1 MWKFAFAN
9 FLSLTLLVALVSAT
23 GGCSQDQPVSLSSH
37 GSPSADYL
45 LDLTGRHIKPQELIG
60 GQVMVFIFTRFD
72 CPVAN
77 RYAPEIRR
85 IYEIFAPRQVE
96 FRLVYLDPD
105 QSVDMIRKHLSDYNY
120 PCQAIRDPHH
130 VLVSLTRA
138 ERTPEA
144 AVFRAD
150 TEMVYC
156 GRIDNWY
163 ADNGQS
169 RPAPTQHDLI
179 DALEA
184 TLQGRAVEHPRTKAV
199 GCIIADLK

>member
-1 MWKFAFAN
+1 
-9 FLSLTLLVALVSAT
+9 
-23 GGCSQDQPVSLSSH
+23 
-37 GSPSADYL
+37 
-45 LDLTGRHIKPQELIG
+45 
-60 GQVMVFIFTRFD
+60 MVFIFTRFD

-130 VLVSLTRA
+130 VLVNLTRA